1 MDKPAIPEYEAL
13 RLQDL
18 NDLSILD
25 TPPEVRFDRLTGLA
39 QTLFDVPIAL
49 VSLVDSQRQW
59 FKSRQGLQVCETG
72 RDISFCGHAILQPEI
87 FEVSDASKD
96 HRFADNPLVTGAPHI
111 RFYAG
116 APLFSANG
124 YGLGTLCIID
134 IKPRQLSGEQR
145 KILRDLADAVAAELN
160 GSSLQSL
167 NTSLIQA
174 KQLSDT
180 ISRAQQTFISEPDR
194 RRAFDNLL
202 ADILKLTKSEYG
214 FIGEVRYKADGAPYL
229 KTYAITNIAWS
240 DDTRAFY
247 AANAPKG
254 MEFYNLNTLFGA
266 ALTSGEPV
274 IANAPYQDLRRGGL
288 PEGHPAMHAFLGLP
302 VHRHGKLNAM
312 LGVANRPGGYDQSL
326 INFLEPLL
334 VTLGQL
340 VEASQLQ
347 NKHAEA
353 QHLLQLLSKVA
364 SQTTNGVV
372 ITNCAGEIE
381 WINDGF
387 TRITGY
393 SLSEITGRKPGEVLQ
408 GPKTDPN
415 TVKLMK
421 AALLAEKPF
430 DVEIINYHRDATPY
444 WIQVQCSTLYDDNGT
459 LKGFMAIESDITG
472 RKKLEQIKNEFV
484 STVSHELRTPLTSL
498 SGALDLVASGRLGPL
513 NDATQQLI
521 LLAQNNGQR
530 LKFLIND
537 LLDIEK
543 LSQGKLKFDLKVQQ
557 LQPLLHQAAENHKTY
572 GFERHIDI
580 VLELPAEA
588 IQVRVDGQRLQQVLA
603 NLLSNA
609 IKFSPHNS
617 SVRLQVQMK
626 GDKVRV
632 SVADC
637 GPGVPETFKSRIFE
651 RFSQAD
657 SSDTRKVGGTGL
669 GLAICRELIMQM
681 DGSIGF
687 DSIDGQGA
695 TFWFEILAGY

>member
-1 MDKPAIPEYEAL
+1 MHIAGISKYEPHYLAENVMDIPAIPENEAFRL
-13 RLQDL
+13 RDL
-18 NDLSILD
+18 NDLAVLD
-25 TPPEVRFDRLTGLA
+25 TPPEVRFDRLTDLA
-39 QTLFDVPIAL
+39 RTVFDVPIAL
-49 VSLVDSQRQW
+49 VSLVDSQHQW
-59 FKSRQGLQVCETG
+59 FKSRQGLQACETG
-72 RDISFCGHAILQPEI
+72 RDISFCGHAILQSEI

-116 APLFSANG
+116 APLFSTHG
-124 YGLGTLCIID
+124 HGLGTLCIID
-134 IKPRQLSGEQR
+134 IKPRQLSEVQR

-160 GSSLQSL
+160 ASYLQSL

-180 ISRAQQTFISEPDR
+180 ISRAQETFISEPDR

-214 FIGEVRYKADGAPYL
+214 FIGEVLYKDDGTPYL
-229 KTYAITNIAWS
+229 KTYAITNIAWN

-254 MEFYNLNTLFGA
+254 MEFHNLKTLFGA
-266 ALTSGEPV
+266 ALASGAPV
-274 IANAPYQDLRRGGL
+274 IANAPYEDPRRGGL
-288 PEGHPAMHAFLGLP
+288 PDGHPAMHAFLGLP

-312 LGVANRPGGYDQSL
+312 LGVANRPGGYDKSL
-326 INFLEPLL
+326 IGFLEPLL

-353 QHLLQLLSKVA
+353 QRLLKRLSKVA

-393 SLSEITGRKPGEVLQ
+393 SLSEITGRKPGDVLQ
-408 GPKTDPN
+408 GPKTDIN

-444 WIQVQCSTLYDDNGT
+444 WIQVQCSPLYDDSGV
-459 LKGFMAIESDITG
+459 LKGFMAIESDITE
-472 RKKLEQIKNEFV
+472 RKKLEQIKNDFI

-498 SGALDLVASGRLGPL
+498 CGAVDLVASGTLGPL
-513 NDATQQLI
+513 NDAINKLM
-521 LLAQNNGQR
+521 LLAQSNGQR
-530 LKFLIND
+530 LKFLVND
-537 LLDIEK
+537 LLDLEK
-543 LSQGKLKFDLKVQQ
+543 LSLGKLEFDLKVQP
-557 LQPLLHQAAENHKTY
+557 LQPLLQQAANNHKTY
-572 GFERHIDI
+572 ALERHINI
-580 VLELPAEA
+580 ALELPAEA
-588 IQVRVDGQRLQQVLA
+588 LLVRVDGQRLQQVLA
-603 NLLSNA
+603 NILSNA

-617 SVRLQVQMK
+617 SVWLQV
-626 GDKVRV
+626 
-632 SVADC
+632 
-637 GPGVPETFKSRIFE
+637 
-651 RFSQAD
+651 
-657 SSDTRKVGGTGL
+657 
-669 GLAICRELIMQM
+669 
-681 DGSIGF
+681 
-687 DSIDGQGA
+687 
-695 TFWFEILAGY
+695 

>member
-1 MDKPAIPEYEAL
+1 MQKPALPDNELQRLLAL
-13 RLQDL
+13 HNLAV
-18 NDLSILD
+18 LD
-25 TPPEVRFDRLTGLA
+25 TTAEERFDRLTRLAGLV
-39 QTLFDVPIAL
+39 FNVPIAL
-49 VSLVDSQRQW
+49 VSLVDSERQW
-59 FKSRQGLQVCETG
+59 FKSRQGVQACETG

-134 IKPRQLSGEQR
+134 IKPRQLSEVQR

-180 ISRAQQTFISEPDR
+180 ISRAQQKFISEPDR

-247 AANAPKG
+247 AAHAPKG

-274 IANAPYQDLRRGGL
+274 IANAPYQDPRRGGL
-288 PEGHPAMHAFLGLP
+288 PDGPPAMHAFLGLP

-312 LGVANRPGGYDQSL
+312 LGVSNRPGGYDQSL
-326 INFLEPLL
+326 IHFLEPLL

-393 SLSEITGRKPGEVLQ
+393 CLSEITGRKPGEVLQ

-444 WIQVQCSTLYDDNGT
+444 WIQVQCSPLYNDNGT

-484 STVSHELRTPLTSL
+484 STVSHELRTPLTSVC
-498 SGALDLVASGRLGPL
+498 GALDLVASGKLGPL
-513 NDATQQLI
+513 NDATQQLL

-543 LSQGKLKFDLKVQQ
+543 LSQGKLEFDLKVQQ
-557 LQPLLHQAAENHKTY
+557 LQPLLHQVAENHKTY
-572 GFERHIDI
+572 GLERHIDI
-580 VLELPAEA
+580 TLELPAEE
-588 IQVRVDGQRLQQVLA
+588 ILVRVDGQRLQQVLA

-617 SVRLQVQMK
+617 SVRLQVQKK

-632 SVADC
+632 SVADS
-637 GPGVPETFKSRIFE
+637 GPGVPEVFKSRIFE

-657 SSDTRKVGGTGL
+657 SSDNRKVGGSGL
-669 GLAICRELIMQM
+669 GLAICRELIVQM
-681 DGSIGF
+681 NGSIGY
-687 DSIDGQGA
+687 DSVEGLGA
-695 TFWFEILAGY
+695 TFWFELPAS